1 MNVLFTGRGGAGSF
15 EIRAVQI
22 GAAMGARVKAN
33 ASSEDIAWAD
43 VVVVVKK
50 IPGDLL
56 ARVRASGKPWVYDVL
71 DAFPQPEA
79 GSWSADKA
87 RRWVQALMAGLEP
100 DAVIWPSAGMQACA
114 PYLRGTVIHHHY
126 RPGIKRN
133 PIREKLQVIGYEGA
147 PQYLAEWKPAL
158 EQAAAKIGARFVI
171 NPANLADLDV
181 VVALRGKEHNGWVQ
195 RMFKSD
201 VKAANAKG
209 SGTPLICQ
217 RHQGYLDTATGGE
230 VWTETSSDLT
240 EAFAYLQPHGVRLGK
255 SLQLSAGRFS
265 ILGAAKQYQTLLESV
280 VGQHRKAS

>member
-1 MNVLFTGRGGAGSF
+1 MRILITGRGGSGSWQ
-15 EIRAVQI
+15 IRGVQI
-22 GAAMGARVKAN
+22 GAAIGAHVVPN
-33 ASSEDIAWAD
+33 ASADDLAWAD
-43 VVVVVKK
+43 VVIAVKRV
-50 IPGDLL
+50 PGELL
-56 ARVRASGKPWVYDVL
+56 HRIRASGKPWVYDVI
-71 DAFPQPEA
+71 DAYPQPEA

-147 PQYLAEWKPAL
+147 PQYLGKWKPAL

-230 VWTETSSDLT
+230 VWAENSSDLM
-240 EAFAYLQPHGVRLGK
+240 EALAYLQPHGVRLGK
-255 SLQLSAGRFS
+255 SLQLSSGRFS
-265 ILGAAKQYQTLLESV
+265 ILDAAKQYQTFLENV
-280 VGQHRKAS
+280 IGQHRKAS

>member
-1 MNVLFTGRGGAGSF
+1 MKILFTGRGGSGSWQ
-15 EIRAVQI
+15 IRGVQI
-22 GAAMGARVKAN
+22 GEALGARVVPN
-33 ASSEDIAWAD
+33 ASSDDLTWANVVIA
-43 VVVVVKK
+43 VKR

-56 ARVRASGKPWVYDVL
+56 HRIRASGKPWVYDVI
-71 DAFPQPEA
+71 DAYPQPEA

-126 RPGIKRN
+126 RPSIKRN

-158 EQAAAKIGARFVI
+158 EQAASKIGARFVI

-195 RMFKSD
+195 RMFKSN
-201 VKAANAKG
+201 VKMANAQG
-209 SGTPLICQ
+209 SGTPMICNAS
-217 RHQGYLDTATGGE
+217 RAYWDTADEKVQWVASPDQLGDALDCLRPQLLRE
-230 VWTETSSDLT
+230 
-240 EAFAYLQPHGVRLGK
+240 FASESAYKKRYSVEDAANDYRKFLCTLK
-255 SLQLSAGRFS
+255 S
-265 ILGAAKQYQTLLESV
+265 
-280 VGQHRKAS
+280 